1 MVPGRAGE
9 RRDASILS
17 REEVIIDARGPAEER
32 VIVGVGI
39 DLIEQERVARALE
52 RWGERLVRKLMGS
65 EEAARLPSGP
75 ARARAVALAIAAKEA
90 ASKALGTGWSR
101 GVGWRDVVVSLG
113 PPVSVA
119 LEGGALARA
128 RRLGSAGRTH
138 ASLEV
143 RGDLVIG
150 QVRLLS

>member
-1 MVPGRAGE
+1 M
-9 RRDASILS
+9 
-17 REEVIIDARGPAEER
+17 
-32 VIVGVGI
+32 IVGVGI

-52 RWGERLVRKLMGS
+52 RWGERLVAKLMGA
-65 EEAARLPSGP
+65 EEAARLPGP
-75 ARARAVALAIAAKEA
+75 AVARARAIALAIAAKEA

-101 GVGWRDVVVSLG
+101 GVAWRDVVVDLG
-113 PPVSVA
+113 PPLAVR

-128 RRLGSAGRTH
+128 RRLGSAGRTR
-138 ASLEV
+138 AALEI

>member
-1 MVPGRAGE
+1 
-9 RRDASILS
+9 
-17 REEVIIDARGPAEER
+17 

-39 DLIEQERVARALE
+39 DLVEEERVARALE
-52 RWGERLVRKLMGS
+52 RWGERLVGKLMGA
-65 EEAARLPSGP
+65 EEAARLPP
-75 ARARAVALAIAAKEA
+75 LPDRAHAIALAIAAKEA

-101 GVGWRDVVVSLG
+101 GVSWRDVVVHLG
-113 PPVSVA
+113 PPLEVR

-128 RRLGSAGRTH
+128 RRLGSAGRTR
-138 ASLEV
+138 AALEV